1 MSTKGQQKTLLQ
13 MCMQSAVKIL
23 KNNAGICFAQVEMWL
38 LKQILEEQLKPSMPF
53 DLTHQNN
60 NISQR

>member
-1 MSTKGQQKTLLQ
+1 
-13 MCMQSAVKIL
+13 MQSVVKIL

-38 LKQILEEQLKPSMPF
+38 LKQILEEQLKPSMLF